1 VDYLQSWVMDMDCD
15 PIPIEEIGSI
25 IYVKYSTGWAMNIVK
40 YDGLVEALMHYSDWE
55 RCLT

>member
-1 VDYLQSWVMDMDCD
+1 MDMDCD